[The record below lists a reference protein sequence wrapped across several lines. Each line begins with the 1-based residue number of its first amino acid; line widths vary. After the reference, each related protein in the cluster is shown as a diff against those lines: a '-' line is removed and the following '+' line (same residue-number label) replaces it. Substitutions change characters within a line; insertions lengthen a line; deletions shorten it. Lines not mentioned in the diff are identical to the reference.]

1 MSRRR
6 YLQLVLV
13 LGSLTALGPLTI
25 DMYLPALPSLTA
37 DLATTEA
44 AAQATITGMLVG
56 LGLGQLVIGPL
67 SDALGRRRP
76 LITGVVAHLFA
87 SVLCAL
93 APSIG
98 LLTAARLV
106 QGLAGAA
113 VAVVSMAIVRDL
125 FSGMAAATLLSRL
138 MLVTGIAPVLAPSLG
153 GLVLSGTTWRGV
165 FVVLATAA
173 FVLVWVAVL
182 GLRET
187 LPEHRRRTANPGAIL
202 RTYRG
207 LLRDRTFVA
216 LVLVAGLAFA
226 TLFSYIS
233 GSSFILQNLYGLSSG
248 AYAVVFGL
256 NSFGLVLATQVN
268 PVLVRRFGPRQVLR
282 GAIALA
288 FVASSALL
296 IGALTGGGGLP
307 MLLVPLWF
315 VVASVGCIMPNT
327 PALALTRHGESA
339 GTAAALLGS
348 AQFLIGGAA
357 APLVGAFGDGSAVPM
372 GAVMTGATALA
383 GVLVLRFVRTSEPVP
398 VPA

>member
-98 LLTAARLV
+98 LLTAARLM

-187 LPEHRRRTANPGAIL
+187 LPEHRRRAANPGAIL

-288 FVASSALL
+288 FAASSALL
-296 IGALTGGGGLP
+296 VGALTGGGGLP

-383 GVLVLRFVRTSEPVP
+383 GLLVLRFVRTSEPAP

>member
-1 MSRRR
+1 
-6 YLQLVLV
+6 
-13 LGSLTALGPLTI
+13 
-25 DMYLPALPSLTA
+25 
-37 DLATTEA
+37 
-44 AAQATITGMLVG
+44 MLVG

-98 LLTAARLV
+98 LLTAARLM

-187 LPEHRRRTANPGAIL
+187 LPAHRRRTANPGAIL
-202 RTYRG
+202 RDLPRPAA
-207 LLRDRTFVA
+207 R
-216 LVLVAGLAFA
+216 
-226 TLFSYIS
+226 
-233 GSSFILQNLYGLSSG
+233 
-248 AYAVVFGL
+248 
-256 NSFGLVLATQVN
+256 
-268 PVLVRRFGPRQVLR
+268 PHVRRAGARSPDWRSRRCSPTSPARPSSCRTSTACPR
-282 GAIALA
+282 APTPS
-288 FVASSALL
+288 SSA
-296 IGALTGGGGLP
+296 
-307 MLLVPLWF
+307 
-315 VVASVGCIMPNT
+315 ST
-327 PALALTRHGESA
+327 PSAWSSRPRSTRSWSA
-339 GTAAALLGS
+339 GS
-348 AQFLIGGAA
+348 ARGRCCA
-357 APLVGAFGDGSAVPM
+357 APSRWRSRPPAPCWP
-372 GAVMTGATALA
+372 
-383 GVLVLRFVRTSEPVP
+383 VR
-398 VPA
+398 